1 MLWIHKFNKKNI
13 TSIEFN
19 DYISQLNLKEL
30 KDFINLDELILP
42 LSINSIL
49 GSYNIYIPKL
59 KNLECDPKLLLYF
72 KGISLEIYSIH

>member
-72 KGISLEIYSIH
+72 NGISLEIYSIH